1 MRKQESVGKIITEN
15 GSVKK
20 DKSEQKIPRKKKMS
34 KDTITGILFIL
45 PGFLGFTV
53 FILIPVIMSLGLSFT
68 EWNFLKGWEAIQFNG
83 LKNYIRLFKDEWF
96 QVSLINNLI
105 FTAVT
110 IPVLLI
116 LGLIVA
122 EIINRHTYGG
132 KGIRAMMFIPY
143 IASVVAVC
151 TVWQVLLQ
159 PSYGPINQFLQS
171 IGISNPPK
179 WLVDEKWAL
188 VAIIVI
194 NIWTQIGYY
203 VAVYMSGLKNISL
216 DLYEAAQIDGASAVQ
231 QFRYVTVPMVSPTTF
246 FLAVMGI
253 IGSFKVFDLI
263 SVLTQGGPG
272 NSTSVMAYYIYR
284 TAFQDF
290 KMGYACTLAW
300 ALFVIIFLI
309 TLVQWKY
316 QERFTNE

>member
-1 MRKQESVGKIITEN
+1 
-15 GSVKK
+15 
-20 DKSEQKIPRKKKMS
+20 
-34 KDTITGILFIL
+34 
-45 PGFLGFTV
+45 
-53 FILIPVIMSLGLSFT
+53 
-68 EWNFLKGWEAIQFNG
+68 
-83 LKNYIRLFKDEWF
+83 
-96 QVSLINNLI
+96 
-105 FTAVT
+105 
-110 IPVLLI
+110 
-116 LGLIVA
+116 
-122 EIINRHTYGG
+122 
-132 KGIRAMMFIPY
+132 
-143 IASVVAVC
+143 
-151 TVWQVLLQ
+151 
-159 PSYGPINQFLQS
+159 
-171 IGISNPPK
+171 
-179 WLVDEKWAL
+179 
-188 VAIIVI
+188 
-194 NIWTQIGYY
+194 
-203 VAVYMSGLKNISL
+203 MSGLKNISL